1 MYKQFNN
8 LTQGASSL
16 LEDEEVQ
23 PLLNPALHLNS
34 KYSLEYPKAYS
45 LDHKNLKI
53 LKKRK
58 SKHLQGYSV
67 IRRRAEI
74 EGLDYPSTSKS
85 PYLQGHTMCRRDTL
99 TLLRVTAG
107 LGRF

>member
-1 MYKQFNN
+1 MVCGGVGGCKRRKRWGVYKQFNN

-23 PLLNPALHLNS
+23 PVLKPALHLNS

-53 LKKRK
+53 LKKK
-58 SKHLQGYSV
+58 KKENPNISK
-67 IRRRAEI
+67 A
-74 EGLDYPSTSKS
+74 
-85 PYLQGHTMCRRDTL
+85 TL
-99 TLLRVTAG
+99 
-107 LGRF
+107 